1 MGPADYIPMTPELIA
16 TAGIAMLA
24 CAALLYL
31 LHRQRKLTN
40 KALDVI
46 DAYKHALDVERKA
59 HRSTQEAHRNEILC
73 SNHWFQQL
81 FNEQEAHESTKRD
94 LLAERSEHGTEA
106 RNVDARTI

>member
-1 MGPADYIPMTPELIA
+1 
-16 TAGIAMLA
+16 MLA

-31 LHRQRKLTN
+31 LHRAYKT
-40 KALDVI
+40 I
-46 DAYKHALDVERKA
+46 DAQADTLDIYKHSLDDERKA

-73 SNHWFQQL
+73 SNHWFKQL
-81 FNEQEAHESTKRD
+81 FDEQEAHESTKRD